1 LTEENTVKN
10 FLMPFRTGIVV
21 LVLIGLL
28 FGCSKLT
35 QENYDRLQAGMS
47 YGDVADILGPPDDCV
62 QTLGVKSCT
71 WGDEHKNIKA
81 TFMGDAAIV
90 FSATGIK

>member
-1 LTEENTVKN
+1 MKK
-10 FLMPFRTGIVV
+10 FIRPIRTGIVILLLVGV
-21 LVLIGLL
+21 LA
-28 FGCSKLT
+28 GCSKLT

-47 YGDVADILGPPDDCV
+47 YLDVVAILGPPDDCV

-71 WGDEHKNIKA
+71 WGDEQKNIKA
-81 TFMGDAAIV
+81 TFMADAAIV

>member
-1 LTEENTVKN
+1 MKN
-10 FLMPFRTGIVV
+10 FIRPIRTGIVILLLVGV
-21 LVLIGLL
+21 LA
-28 FGCSKLT
+28 GCSKLT

-47 YGDVADILGPPDDCV
+47 YLDVVAILGPPDDCV

-71 WGDEHKNIKA
+71 WGDEQKNIKA
-81 TFMGDAAIV
+81 TFMADAAIV

>member
-1 LTEENTVKN
+1 MKN
-10 FLMPFRTGIVV
+10 FIRSIRTGIVILL
-21 LVLIGLL
+21 LVGLL
-28 FGCSKLT
+28 SGCSKLT
-35 QENYDRLQAGMS
+35 QENYDLLQAGMS
-47 YGDVADILGPPDDCV
+47 YRDVVAILGPPDDCV

-81 TFMGDAAIV
+81 AFMADAAMV

>member
-1 LTEENTVKN
+1 LSEENAVKN
-10 FLMPFRTGIVV
+10 FIRSIRTGIVI
-21 LVLIGLL
+21 LLLIGLL
-28 FGCSKLT
+28 SGCSKLT
-35 QENYDRLQAGMS
+35 QENYDLLQAGMS
-47 YGDVADILGPPDDCV
+47 YRDVVAILGPPDDCV

-81 TFMGDAAIV
+81 AFMADAAMV

>member
-1 LTEENTVKN
+1 VKN
-10 FLMPFRTGIVV
+10 FIKPIRTGIVILL
-21 LVLIGLL
+21 LVGLL
-28 FGCSKLT
+28 AGCSKLN

-47 YGDVADILGPPDDCV
+47 YDDVVDILGPPDDCA

-81 TFMGDAAIV
+81 TFMADAAIV